1 MTKQAN
7 SLRREIGISGAVMM
21 GLGAIIGTGIFVG
34 IGDAARVAGH
44 WVILSIAVAA
54 LVASLNAMSSAQLA
68 AAHPVSGGTYEY
80 GYRWLHPSLG
90 FTAGWLFLC
99 AKSASAATAALG
111 CAGYALRYLKMNA
124 EPIQVPTALF
134 CLFVVIAIVL
144 MGIRLSNA
152 LNTFVVSITLASLL
166 VFTTAGVLS
175 LVFSES
181 RPLPSPLEIPETS
194 TASWEGILEGCA
206 LMFVAYTGYGRI
218 ATMGEEVR
226 NPSKN
231 IPTAILLTLGVAML
245 VYLMVAWISIGT
257 VGAQTLGDNSI
268 TKGAPLEMVAS
279 HFTTPWVKDVVA
291 FGAMTSMLGV
301 LINLALGL
309 SRVVLAMGRRGDL
322 PAALSRIDEARNS
335 PKNAVIAI
343 GILIALLILIGNIKL
358 TWSLS
363 AFTVLIYYAITNL
376 AALRMSE
383 HERRYPRI
391 LALLGLLACLFLAY
405 WVDPSIWIVGL
416 GLIGVGL
423 LWWRFGKHYLS
434 GT

>member
-1 MTKQAN
+1 
-7 SLRREIGISGAVMM
+7 M

-34 IGDAARVAGH
+34 IGDAARVAGP

-383 HERRYPRI
+383 HELRYPRI

>member
-1 MTKQAN
+1 
-7 SLRREIGISGAVMM
+7 M

-34 IGDAARVAGH
+34 IGDAARVAGP

-343 GILIALLILIGNIKL
+343 GILIALLILSGNIKL

>member
-1 MTKQAN
+1 
-7 SLRREIGISGAVMM
+7 
-21 GLGAIIGTGIFVG
+21 
-34 IGDAARVAGH
+34 
-44 WVILSIAVAA
+44 
-54 LVASLNAMSSAQLA
+54 
-68 AAHPVSGGTYEY
+68 
-80 GYRWLHPSLG
+80 
-90 FTAGWLFLC
+90 
-99 AKSASAATAALG
+99 
-111 CAGYALRYLKMNA
+111 
-124 EPIQVPTALF
+124 
-134 CLFVVIAIVL
+134 
-144 MGIRLSNA
+144 
-152 LNTFVVSITLASLL
+152 
-166 VFTTAGVLS
+166 
-175 LVFSES
+175 
-181 RPLPSPLEIPETS
+181 
-194 TASWEGILEGCA
+194 
-206 LMFVAYTGYGRI
+206 
-218 ATMGEEVR
+218 
-226 NPSKN
+226 
-231 IPTAILLTLGVAML
+231 
-245 VYLMVAWISIGT
+245 MVAWISIGT
-257 VGAQTLGDNSI
+257 VGAQTLGDNSL

-322 PAALSRIDEARNS
+322 PSALSRIDEARNS
-335 PKNAVIAI
+335 PKNAVIAV
-343 GILIALLILIGNIKL
+343 GFLIALLILIGNIKL

>member
-7 SLRREIGISGAVMM
+7 SLRREIGIFGAVMM

-34 IGDAARVAGH
+34 IGDAARVAGP

-111 CAGYALRYLKMNA
+111 CAGYALRYLKMNT

-134 CLFVVIAIVL
+134 CLLVVIAIVL

-231 IPTAILLTLGVAML
+231 IPTAILLTLGIAML
-245 VYLMVAWISIGT
+245 VYLAVAWISIGT

-309 SRVVLAMGRRGDL
+309 SRVVLAMVRRGDL